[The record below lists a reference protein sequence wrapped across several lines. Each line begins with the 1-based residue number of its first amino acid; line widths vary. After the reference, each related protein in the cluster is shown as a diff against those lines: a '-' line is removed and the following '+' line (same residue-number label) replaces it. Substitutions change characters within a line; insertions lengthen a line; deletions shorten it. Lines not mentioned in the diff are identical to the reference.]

1 MLLGI
6 KITPLW
12 KSNIFLRLECDVGG
26 GVILQGELGHAQ
38 GGGIGWEGVAW
49 TSHEEKPISLTV
61 LKPNLESIKLMNTK
75 VVPLSCFCN
84 ANPFQ

>member
-6 KITPLW
+6 KTTPLW

-26 GVILQGELGHAQ
+26 GVCLQGELGHAQ

-49 TSHEEKPISLTV
+49 TAHEE
-61 LKPNLESIKLMNTK
+61 
-75 VVPLSCFCN
+75 
-84 ANPFQ
+84 